1 MMALAILPPPIKAM
15 CGTGASWEV
24 VKEAGLR
31 EAVIY
36 MERKRRRSFKYKKSE
51 AARSLGGLE
60 TRRLGLLP
68 LSEIYNNLWAASRD
82 VDASLKNMA

>member
-1 MMALAILPPPIKAM
+1 MALAILPPTIIAM

-31 EAVIY
+31 EAVIC

-51 AARSLGGLE
+51 AARSIGGLE

-68 LSEIYNNLWAASRD
+68 LSEIYNNLWRLSSLVD
-82 VDASLKNMA
+82 VGQKNVA

>member
-24 VKEAGLR
+24 VEVAELR

-36 MERKRRRSFKYKKSE
+36 
-51 AARSLGGLE
+51 
-60 TRRLGLLP
+60 
-68 LSEIYNNLWAASRD
+68 I
-82 VDASLKNMA
+82 

>member
-1 MMALAILPPPIKAM
+1 M
-15 CGTGASWEV
+15 WRE
-24 VKEAGLR
+24 KEDGHLSTKN
-31 EAVIY
+31 
-36 MERKRRRSFKYKKSE
+36 RKRLE
-51 AARSLGGLE
+51 AWGGLE

>member
-1 MMALAILPPPIKAM
+1 M
-15 CGTGASWEV
+15 WRE
-24 VKEAGLR
+24 KEDGN
-31 EAVIY
+31 
-36 MERKRRRSFKYKKSE
+36 SSTKKSE

>member
-24 VKEAGLR
+24 VEVAELR

-36 MERKRRRSFKYKKSE
+36 IWREKEDGHLSTKNRKRLAAWKVWRRADWF
-51 AARSLGGLE
+51 AA
-60 TRRLGLLP
+60 
-68 LSEIYNNLWAASRD
+68 I
-82 VDASLKNMA
+82 V

>member
-36 MERKRRRSFKYKKSE
+36 MERKRRRSLKYKKSE

-60 TRRLGLLP
+60 TRRMGLLP